1 MDLDSIAQAGL
12 DGRSITREEAL
23 EVLRCPDHDVFRL
36 VTEAGRVRRK
46 YFSNRVKL
54 NYLVNLKSGK
64 CAEDCGYCS
73 QRLGGDTDILRY
85 TWLKDEQVENA
96 VSAGLAS
103 GVKRVCMV
111 ASGTGPSNRET
122 DKVAGMIEDIKQ
134 AHPEVEVCA
143 CLGFVT
149 EEQAQKLRAAGA
161 DAYNHN
167 VNTAESHYTDICSTH
182 TYKDRTDNIETVKA
196 AGMSPCSGLIAGMGE
211 TDEQLVEAIFA
222 LRDLG
227 VESVPVNFLL
237 PFDGTPLEGQEP
249 LSPLQCL
256 RILAMVRLVHP
267 DTEVRAAAGR
277 EIHLRGL
284 QSLALEVVNSIF
296 LGDYLTSEGQPGQD
310 DLSMLADA
318 GFVIEGSE
326 EDLAHHQLEH
336 ERISVPI
343 RKRGAGTQLAPNA

>member
-1 MDLDSIAQAGL
+1 MDLTTLADAGL
-12 DGRSITREEAL
+12 AGTPITREQAL
-23 EVLRCPDHDVFRL
+23 EVLRCPDQDVLRL
-36 VTEAGRVRRK
+36 ATEAGRIRRH
-46 YFSNRVKL
+46 FFGNRVKL
-54 NYLVNLKSGK
+54 NYLVNLKSGR

-73 QRLGGDTDILRY
+73 QRLGGQDDILRY
-85 TWLKDEQVENA
+85 SWLKDEQVNDA
-96 VSAGLAS
+96 VEAGLAS

-122 DKVAGMIEDIKQ
+122 DKVAGMIEGIKQ

-149 EEQAQKLRAAGA
+149 EEQAKKLRAAGA

-167 VNTAESHYTDICSTH
+167 VNTAESHYADICSTH
-182 TYKDRTDNIETVKA
+182 SYADRTDNIATVKA

-211 TDEQLVEAIFA
+211 SDEQLVEAIFA
-222 LRDLG
+222 LRELG
-227 VESVPVNFLL
+227 VDSVPVNFLL
-237 PFDGTPLEGQEP
+237 PFDGTPLAGQEP

-284 QSLALEVVNSIF
+284 QSVALEVVNSIF

-310 DLSMLADA
+310 DLAMIADA
-318 GFVIEGSE
+318 GFVVEGA
-326 EDLAHHQLEH
+326 EDARPAH
-336 ERISVPI
+336 ERPSVPI
-343 RKRGAGTQLAPNA
+343 RRRGAGTELAPNA

>member
-1 MDLDSIAQAGL
+1 MDLDTIAQAGL
-12 DGRSITREEAL
+12 AGQPITREQAL
-23 EVLRCPDHDVFRL
+23 EVLRCPDADVMRL

-46 YFSNRVKL
+46 YFGNRVKL

-85 TWLKDEQVENA
+85 TWLKDDQVNSA
-96 VSAGLAS
+96 VEAGLAS

-122 DKVAGMIEDIKQ
+122 DKVAGMIEGIKS

-149 EEQAQKLRAAGA
+149 DEQAHRLREAGA

-167 VNTAESHYTDICSTH
+167 INTAESHYTDICSTH
-182 TYKDRTDNIETVKA
+182 TYADRVDNVNRVKA
-196 AGMSPCSGLIAGMGE
+196 AGMSPCTGLIAGMGE
-211 TDEQLVEAIFA
+211 SDEQLVEAIFA

-227 VESVPVNFLL
+227 VDSVPVNFLL
-237 PFDGTPLEGQEP
+237 PFEGTPLEGQEP

-310 DLSMLADA
+310 DLAMLADA
-318 GFVIEGSE
+318 GFVVEGSE
-326 EDLAHHQLEH
+326 EDTAHHRLEH
-336 ERISVPI
+336 EHVSVPI
-343 RKRGAGTQLAPNA
+343 RKRGLGTELPANA